1 MLFALPAAIAVPI
14 IAGILVG
21 GPVVGFPVAALVAL
35 VIVAVAIRL
44 EPRARRRTAART
56 DARDHAL
63 AAPPDTGDHSWRR
76 AAARRLLVPL
86 LIAAAGIVLIAAAAG
101 TVNIIGWGVLAVA
114 VTVAISLVFLEIG
127 RSEDRARARGA
138 RWRAPAATR
147 WPATSTSMT
156 PRWRASILSGKVVAI
171 TGASAG
177 IGRSTAREM
186 ARRGAHVGLI
196 ARGRERL
203 AHTADEVREHGR
215 QACVAPADV
224 ADPTRLRPQ
233 RLGSRPNS
241 DRSTCGSTP
250 PCPPCSPR

>member
-1 MLFALPAAIAVPI
+1 VAVDAELAHEEYGVIVHRSGAYRSSGQAQPLGHAVPDGRSGRPHDDVNQQRRAEIKPWMLFALPAAIAVPI

-127 RSEDRARARGA
+127 RSEDRARAREERAGG
-138 RWRAPAATR
+138 RRRPRGGPRRAPR
-147 WPATSTSMT
+147 
-156 PRWRASILSGKVVAI
+156 
-171 TGASAG
+171 
-177 IGRSTAREM
+177 
-186 ARRGAHVGLI
+186 
-196 ARGRERL
+196 
-203 AHTADEVREHGR
+203 
-215 QACVAPADV
+215 
-224 ADPTRLRPQ
+224 
-233 RLGSRPNS
+233 
-241 DRSTCGSTP
+241 
-250 PCPPCSPR
+250 